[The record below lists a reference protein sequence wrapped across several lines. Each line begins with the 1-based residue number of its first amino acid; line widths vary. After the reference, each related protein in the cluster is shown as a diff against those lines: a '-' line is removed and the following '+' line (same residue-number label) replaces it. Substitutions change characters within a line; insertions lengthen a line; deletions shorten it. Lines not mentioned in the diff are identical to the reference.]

1 MKADICN
8 DLTKCR
14 IILVL
19 TALSLFLGNN
29 VVLAQN
35 TPIYKDGNVA
45 VYQYSHG
52 WEIMHGGNL
61 VGYGDGVLDMETIPP
76 AFKDL
81 IDFYAVEPV
90 SPVTKRPKTKAAPTL
105 SEEYGPLIK
114 TKWFQRS
121 PYNDLFPEI
130 PDGSGVKQHALVG
143 CTSVS
148 SGMMMNFF
156 HYCKPFLVKGTN
168 TIEGISPNLVSPFI
182 SNVRTENKNEKI
194 YVTFDYDFAKQYS
207 SSLYTPDFEEINS
220 DSYEV
225 SKYLLAIAFVQQAGF
240 GLDVTL
246 TFRDKQMNAIENLY
260 GYHYDS
266 YNYKTISGL
275 DLNYNNVIADA
286 IKKGW
291 PVIVGGQ
298 TSEGSGHS
306 YIIDGYDGELY
317 HFEYGWGGKDNGWF
331 AVPAKYA
338 YNYNFIIAHPDIED
352 FTYLKPNPKYLC
364 VKGVGN
370 NFNKKIEMKQSGSNK
385 WSYCQKEPV
394 DLPAGTYEYY
404 FEYADGSKLA
414 PYTSSTLQLDYDTSP
429 FSWTGLFTTNPAKI
443 KLTKGYKL
451 NFWHKLNQGEVMIE
465 GLDFHVAI
473 SGKVLDLDNNPV
485 AGAMVTYYDACPVI
499 VQEETY
505 EITNTNWSVPKYP
518 SWRKNTFVSSANCLA
533 GMDIRIHSKKG
544 NPGDLIVAILD
555 YTNKEVWKKQ
565 IPYSQVV
572 TGQWMHIDFDE
583 TVFVAP
589 SDPYYVALASEEWES
604 GTNTYYT
611 SCDEEHNISYRIY
624 SSDIPFINS
633 RSDGS
638 YSCSVDKY
646 SSLTLSAFS
655 KDMVFNTLEF
665 ENVTEDLT
673 EQNIVQTG
681 FTFVDISGKVLDKDN
696 YPIEGAVITSASAIP
711 VPIIDQSNP
720 PAGSSGNR
728 VYTYGVAKEFV
739 PTKFFL
745 TQLDLMLFRKGEPGN
760 IHVSISDVFDNTL
773 WEDDILS
780 SSIPTSGKNYIELK
794 FSKPIAVDPGQTYRI
809 NLISTTCNDDN
820 RCNYFINED
829 NHQMVYKVWGCND
842 YYSFSDSDGKYV
854 YRTDGGFSGKLHAY
868 YDTKT
873 FGTVSFT
880 QQMLNISDINFIEN
894 GENIVIDRTMISISV
909 QKPTKTEYL
918 IGEAFNP
925 AGMVVKAKYD
935 NGSEETIISGYEIAG
950 FDSSTEGEKTITV
963 TYGEFSA
970 TFVIKVD
977 EITPVSSVNQ
987 YDYLSVW
994 SFKRIIYID
1003 NALNAE
1009 IRVIDLNGRIV
1020 RQMKSSTSR
1029 CEIHLNKSGVFVVN
1043 VAGRSFKVML
1053 FD

>member
-182 SNVRTENKNEKI
+182 SNVRTENKNDKI

-338 YNYNFIIAHPDIED
+338 HNYNFIIAHPDIED

-505 EITNTNWSVPKYP
+505 EITNKYYSVPKYP

-681 FTFVDISGKVLDKDN
+681 FTFVDISGSVLDKDN
-696 YPIEGAVITSASAIP
+696 QPIAGAVVTTAATPPEP
-711 VPIIDQSNP
+711 VVDNSNP
-720 PAGSSGNR
+720 TPSDNGYRAK
-728 VYTYGVAKEFV
+728 VEGVLCDFV
-739 PTKFFL
+739 PTVEYL
-745 TQLDLMLFRKGEPGN
+745 SQLDIMMFYEGDPGKLY
-760 IHVSISDVFDNTL
+760 VSLLDNSLNTL
-773 WEDDILS
+773 WTT
-780 SSIPTSGKNYIELK
+780 SITTSQIQGHKTFTQLK
-794 FSKPIAVDPGQTYRI
+794 FDNLVKVVPGENYYI
-809 NLISTTCNDDN
+809 KLSADVCNDDN
-820 RCNYFINED
+820 RYNYYYDATNKR
-829 NHQMVYKVWGCND
+829 MVYQVWGCDD
-842 YYSFSDSDGKYV
+842 YYTYSGSDGKYV
-854 YRTDGGFSGKLHAY
+854 YRTDGGFTGQLHAFFE
-868 YDTKT
+868 DKA
-873 FGTVSFT
+873 FGTVSLT
-880 QQMLNISDINFIEN
+880 EQYVNISNMNFVEN
-894 GENIVIDRTMISISV
+894 GESIVVVPNLVSISV
-909 QKPTKTEYL
+909 QKPTKTLYV
-918 IGEAFNP
+918 IGDSFDP
-925 AGMVVKAKYD
+925 TGMIVKANYD
-935 NGSEETIISGYEIAG
+935 NGSFKPLTSGYVLSG
-950 FDSSTEGEKTITV
+950 FDSNTEGTKTITV
-963 TYGEFSA
+963 KYGEFTT
-970 TFVIKVD
+970 TFTVKVGNVVEYSLTFLIDGQIYGDVEYYQYGDAVTMRADPVKNGYKFKGWDQVITSMPD
-977 EITPVSSVNQ
+977 
-987 YDYLSVW
+987 YDV
-994 SFKRIIYID
+994 
-1003 NALNAE
+1003 
-1009 IRVIDLNGRIV
+1009 VIDG
-1020 RQMKSSTSR
+1020 
-1029 CEIHLNKSGVFVVN
+1029 
-1043 VAGRSFKVML
+1043 SF
-1053 FD
+1053 D